1 VASGIGGRKHPGAE
15 EWEVIVRVTR
25 AAAVL
30 AALILASASSAGAV
44 TMVDFGGGHAD
55 PYDQD
60 GFSFAPARIVNG
72 NCLSSGGCLGL
83 NDNETTTMARSGG
96 TGTFSLGGF
105 SFNLLGKGNVNS
117 LTVSGSNGKTLS
129 FDISSFSKNSY
140 HSLLFSDEF
149 ANVSSVTFSTGGGG
163 NVRID
168 DLSAAPVPL
177 PAAGWLLLGGLGA
190 VGALRRRR
198 RGAA

>member
-1 VASGIGGRKHPGAE
+1 
-15 EWEVIVRVTR
+15 VIVRVIG
-25 AAAVL
+25 AVAVL
-30 AALILASASSAGAV
+30 AALMLASAGSARAV

-83 NDNETTTMARSGG
+83 NDNETTTMARVGG
-96 TGTFSLGGF
+96 AGSFSLTGF
-105 SFNLLGKGNVNS
+105 SFNLLGRGNVNS
-117 LTVSGSNGKTLS
+117 LTVTGSNGHSLS
-129 FDISSFSKNSY
+129 FDIGNYSKNSY

-163 NVRID
+163 NVRVD

-198 RGAA
+198 RAAA

>member
-1 VASGIGGRKHPGAE
+1 MGKRPRAQWR
-15 EWEVIVRVTR
+15 VIVRVIG
-25 AAAVL
+25 AAAVV
-30 AALILASASSAGAV
+30 AALMLASADSAGAV

-83 NDNETTTMARSGG
+83 NDNETTTMSRSGSG
-96 TGTFSLGGF
+96 AFSLTGF
-105 SFNLLGKGNVNS
+105 SFNLLGRGTGNS
-117 LTVSGSNGKTLS
+117 LTVTGSNGQSLAFDLS
-129 FDISSFSKNSY
+129 SYSKNSY

-190 VGALRRRR
+190 IGALRRRR
-198 RGAA
+198 RAAA